1 MVLMSPKEKMTAA
14 LKAADEETAREGGRL
29 LAAGKLV
36 AFPTETVY
44 GLGAD
49 ATNDKAV
56 ASIFEAKGRPQFNPL
71 IAHVPELSWVGGF
84 AEMTDTALRLAKRF
98 WPGPM
103 TLVLNRAKVCPVSY
117 LVSAG
122 LDSVAVRMPSHP
134 FARALIA
141 EAGVPVAAPSANIS
155 GTVSPTTAEHVR
167 QGLEKRVSLI
177 IDGGPC
183 RVGVESTVLD
193 VRGDRPVLLRAGGL
207 TVEEIE
213 DETGKGSVLFPE
225 SDPALP
231 RSPGQ
236 LSSHYA
242 PSLPVRL
249 NALFAEEGEALLG
262 FGKAEGAVLNLS
274 PSGDTAEAA
283 ANLFAYMRE
292 LDRPEFRRIAV
303 MPIPTDGLG
312 LAINDR
318 LKRAAYPRRVTKQS

>member
-103 TLVLNRAKVCPVSY
+103 TLVMNRTKACPVSY

-167 QGLEKRVSLI
+167 QGLENRVSLI

>member
-1 MVLMSPKEKMTAA
+1 MAENA
-14 LKAADEETAREGGRL
+14 LKASVKPANEETAKEGGRL
-29 LAAGKLV
+29 LASGKLV

-49 ATNDKAV
+49 ATNDRAV

-71 IAHVPELSWVGGF
+71 IAHIPELSWVDGF
-84 AEMTDTALRLAKRF
+84 ADMTETARRLAKRF

-103 TLVLNRAKVCPVSY
+103 TLVINRAKICPVSY

-141 EAGVPVAAPSANIS
+141 EAGVPIAAPSANIS

-167 QGLEKRVSLI
+167 QGLEGGVSLI
-177 IDGGPC
+177 IDGGAC

-193 VRGDRPVLLRAGGL
+193 VRGERPVLLRAGGL

-213 DETGKGSVLFPE
+213 SETGKGSVLFPE
-225 SDPALP
+225 TDPALP

-249 NALFAEEGEALLG
+249 NAAFAEEGEALLG
-262 FGKAEGAVLNLS
+262 FGKTDNAVLNLS
-274 PSGDTAEAA
+274 PSGDLAEAA
-283 ANLFAYMRE
+283 ANLFAYMRK
-292 LDRPEFRRIAV
+292 LDRSEFKRIAV
-303 MPIPTDGLG
+303 MPIPTEGLG

-318 LKRAAYPRRVTKQS
+318 LKRAAYPRRITKQS

>member
-1 MVLMSPKEKMTAA
+1 MREWNLKTVVLPASPESAA
-14 LKAADEETAREGGRL
+14 EGGRL
-29 LAAGKLV
+29 LAQGELV

-49 ATNDKAV
+49 ATDDKAV

-71 IAHVPELSWVGGF
+71 IAHIPDLSWAEGF
-84 AEMTDTALRLAKRF
+84 AEVSDVARRLARRF

-103 TLVLNRAKVCPVSY
+103 TLVMKRKAGCAVSY

-122 LDSVAVRMPSHP
+122 LDSVAVRLPSHP
-134 FARALIA
+134 FARALIEA
-141 EAGVPVAAPSANIS
+141 AGVPVAAPSANIS
-155 GTVSPTTAEHVR
+155 GTVSPTTAGHVL
-167 QGLEKRVSLI
+167 QGLGGRISML
-177 IDGGPC
+177 IDGGACP
-183 RVGVESTVLD
+183 VGVESTVLD

-213 DETGKGSVLFPE
+213 TETGKGSVLFPD

-242 PSLPVRL
+242 PSIPVRL
-249 NALFAEEGEALLG
+249 NADKAEEGEALLG
-262 FGKAEGAVLNLS
+262 FGKVENAVLNLS
-274 PSGDTAEAA
+274 PSGDLNEAA
-283 ANLFAYMRE
+283 AHLFAYMRE
-292 LDRPEFRRIAV
+292 LDRMEFKAIAV
-303 MPIPTDGLG
+303 SPVPMNDLG

-318 LKRAAYPRRVTKQS
+318 LKRAAYPRH

>member
-1 MVLMSPKEKMTAA
+1 MSGANKKA
-14 LKAADEETAREGGRL
+14 LVKPACKETAQEGGRL
-29 LAAGKLV
+29 LAQGELV

-71 IAHVPELSWVGGF
+71 IAHIPVLEWAEDF
-84 AEMTDTALRLAKRF
+84 AEISNTALSLAERF

-103 TLVLNRAKVCPVSY
+103 TLVMNRKENCPVSY

-134 FARALIA
+134 FARELISC
-141 EAGVPVAAPSANIS
+141 AGVPIAAPSANIS

-167 QGLEKRVSLI
+167 QGLEDRISLI
-177 IDGGPC
+177 IDGGSC

-193 VRGDRPVLLRAGGL
+193 VRGERPVLLRAGGL

-213 DETGKGSVLFPE
+213 TLTGAGSVLFPD

-249 NALFAEEGEALLG
+249 NAHEAREGEALLG
-262 FGKAEGAVLNLS
+262 FGPAEHADLNLS
-274 PSGDTAEAA
+274 PSGDLAEAA
-283 ANLFAYMRE
+283 ANLFAFMRL
-292 LDRPEFRRIAV
+292 LDRPEFKGIAV
-303 MPIPTDGLG
+303 MPVPFRGLG